1 MVQWGHNLSIYRR
14 LNITAMMTMLMKM
27 MWKTRSPLYQLRRES
42 GSLSIVLI
50 LTPFRGQSLI
60 LTLKRYD
67 FMSFWPTNAEI
78 MYLVGKILAQ
88 FSTFQ
93 PEYLD
98 LYCYISTKFMIEN
111 AGIVIVIEFYGKFN
125 EILASRVI
133 FYRVWIFEAA
143 TTYIYT
149 QIRYRCARFHC
160 PIWMFTPALCAGS
173 TFKVI
178 IIVYYHINFTVSNH

>member
-1 MVQWGHNLSIYRR
+1 
-14 LNITAMMTMLMKM
+14 MLMKM

-88 FSTFQ
+88 FSTSQ
-93 PEYLD
+93 PESLD
-98 LYCYISTKFMIEN
+98 LYRYISKKFMIEN
-111 AGIVIVIEFYGKFN
+111 AGIVIVIEFYGKFY

-133 FYRVWIFEAA
+133 FFVSGFSKLRPH
-143 TTYIYT
+143 IYSNT
-149 QIRYRCARFHC
+149 LQVCSIS
-160 PIWMFTPALCAGS
+160 LS
-173 TFKVI
+173 NLN
-178 IIVYYHINFTVSNH
+178 VYACLVCGKYFQGDYHSILSH